1 MKIPRFAQIAILL
14 SAGILLTSACNK
26 DAKKSPILSEADLP
40 GHTVA
45 TQAGSYY
52 DNKYAKAEGVTPFR
66 VNTEAD
72 AIQAV
77 RSGKADVFVTDEVLL
92 DAETLNRT
100 GLKLAFSGAE
110 SFPCAMAFA
119 KGDTETLPLFNEFL
133 RLMKE
138 QGALDAHINFWIH
151 GGEPAKYPEPKGTED
166 DRPVRY
172 ITCLKTSPVSFIKN
186 NQWTGLDVE
195 LVREFAKW
203 CGRPLQILDIDLA
216 AGIMA
221 LQTGQAD
228 MLSACLFV
236 TEERKKHM
244 DFSDPYYQCHPG
256 FFMLDE
262 DAVSKGSFWS
272 RTKDA
277 FVQSFVTESR
287 WKLITSG
294 LAVTLEI
301 TILAIIIGTILGM
314 LYCRMV
320 LSRRKWLKKTA
331 AFYDFLMQGI
341 PTLVL
346 LLIMYYV
353 VLAKSGMSGI
363 AVAVITFA
371 LGFAASSGNVM
382 ASSISNIPK
391 GQWEAGMALGFT
403 RAQTFSSIVFP
414 QAVRKGIGAY
424 QGHCVSLLKS
434 TSIVGYIAVQDIT
447 RASDL
452 LRSRTFEAF
461 APLLVITVIYFIL
474 AWIIRLLLNLA
485 LPKKNHD

>member
-1 MKIPRFAQIAILL
+1 
-14 SAGILLTSACNK
+14 
-26 DAKKSPILSEADLP
+26 
-40 GHTVA
+40 
-45 TQAGSYY
+45 
-52 DNKYAKAEGVTPFR
+52 
-66 VNTEAD
+66 
-72 AIQAV
+72 
-77 RSGKADVFVTDEVLL
+77 
-92 DAETLNRT
+92 
-100 GLKLAFSGAE
+100 
-110 SFPCAMAFA
+110 
-119 KGDTETLPLFNEFL
+119 
-133 RLMKE
+133 
-138 QGALDAHINFWIH
+138 
-151 GGEPAKYPEPKGTED
+151 
-166 DRPVRY
+166 
-172 ITCLKTSPVSFIKN
+172 
-186 NQWTGLDVE
+186 
-195 LVREFAKW
+195 
-203 CGRPLQILDIDLA
+203 
-216 AGIMA
+216 MA

-331 AFYDFLMQGI
+331 ALYDFLMQGI